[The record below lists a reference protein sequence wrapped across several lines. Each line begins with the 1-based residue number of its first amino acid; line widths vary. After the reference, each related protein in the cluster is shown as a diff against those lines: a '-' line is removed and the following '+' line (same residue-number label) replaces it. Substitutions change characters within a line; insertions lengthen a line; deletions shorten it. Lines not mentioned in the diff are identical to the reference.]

1 ILLLP
6 LAALAQT
13 VGPAGQ
19 VTSSFQTV
27 QPSGSISVNI
37 GKAVCQ
43 GNKPIDFAVDFT
55 NAGSTPTAG
64 TDTLTFFITK
74 DVSTC
79 TNQDTDPPGN
89 GVNGQT
95 DQTTVRTSFLIQDL
109 IAGLP
114 NGCNDTTTTAAAP
127 FNVFFCSRRKSLS
140 ALGGAA
146 SVFGST
152 LQVSFALTPP
162 KPPINVGS
170 TAGDQH
176 LHVNWNSG
184 DTGDRTYDVFVVPW
198 DNPQTTPAP
207 APDLTKPVV
216 TQVQGTSVDVEQAQ
230 GGVPLQNFHTYALYV
245 RSVDGYKNASAA
257 SAPPAADQAASPVAV
272 EDFYNHYRTE
282 GGSAGGGGGCASGG
296 SGGLALL
303 GAVAVLLYRRRRVAD
318 GRRPKGG
325 AFGGGAGFACD
336 GRRPKAGAFGGAALG
351 LLLLAPSARAEA
363 PGSWTGQNRPNKFLL
378 AAFKIDRYDPGI
390 DSERG
395 INGTPYH
402 DIFHKAPLR
411 YQLEV
416 DWQAAH
422 PFGAILVGGSV
433 GFWQNY
439 GKGIQLDVNGNP
451 TGQADDTTHLNIAPV
466 FAVVTYRFDV
476 LADRY
481 RYLPIIPYLQAG
493 LGAAL
498 WSSYNGR
505 GEVSTRTGRGGG
517 RGSGWS
523 RGYTTAVGIALSL
536 DAIDTQL
543 AREAFVDA
551 GIQRTAAFAEYAW
564 TRLDGFKSTGV
575 MNLNDRAWRFG
586 ISVEF

>member
-1 ILLLP
+1 MRAIRCAFAILLLP

-37 GKAVCQ
+37 GKADCQ

-89 GVNGQT
+89 GVNGPT

-162 KPPINVGS
+162 KPPINVRS

-176 LHVNWNSG
+176 LHVNWDSG

-230 GGVPLQNFHTYALYV
+230 GGAPLENFRTYAL
-245 RSVDGYKNASAA
+245 
-257 SAPPAADQAASPVAV
+257 
-272 EDFYNHYRTE
+272 
-282 GGSAGGGGGCASGG
+282 
-296 SGGLALL
+296 
-303 GAVAVLLYRRRRVAD
+303 
-318 GRRPKGG
+318 
-325 AFGGGAGFACD
+325 
-336 GRRPKAGAFGGAALG
+336 
-351 LLLLAPSARAEA
+351 
-363 PGSWTGQNRPNKFLL
+363 
-378 AAFKIDRYDPGI
+378 
-390 DSERG
+390 
-395 INGTPYH
+395 
-402 DIFHKAPLR
+402 
-411 YQLEV
+411 
-416 DWQAAH
+416 
-422 PFGAILVGGSV
+422 
-433 GFWQNY
+433 
-439 GKGIQLDVNGNP
+439 
-451 TGQADDTTHLNIAPV
+451 
-466 FAVVTYRFDV
+466 
-476 LADRY
+476 
-481 RYLPIIPYLQAG
+481 
-493 LGAAL
+493 
-498 WSSYNGR
+498 
-505 GEVSTRTGRGGG
+505 
-517 RGSGWS
+517 
-523 RGYTTAVGIALSL
+523 
-536 DAIDTQL
+536 
-543 AREAFVDA
+543 
-551 GIQRTAAFAEYAW
+551 
-564 TRLDGFKSTGV
+564 
-575 MNLNDRAWRFG
+575 
-586 ISVEF
+586 